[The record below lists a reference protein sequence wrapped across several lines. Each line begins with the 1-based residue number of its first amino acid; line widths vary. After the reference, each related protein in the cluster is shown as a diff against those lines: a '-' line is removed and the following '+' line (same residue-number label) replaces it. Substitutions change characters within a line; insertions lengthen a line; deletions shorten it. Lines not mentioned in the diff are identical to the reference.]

1 MQQLVTQR
9 IISKGLSYSII
20 IGWQIKEGN
29 GKANHLATTFFNMA
43 DILDD
48 EILELEGLFASDNSS
63 MRNRHIEFARRDYV
77 KLKQL
82 GYVRAPSELKLNEYL
97 WVDVHS
103 YLQPR
108 TQVEKI
114 EENLEIRTLQHP
126 NGLWTY
132 GVFVSYG
139 TRGWSFLPG
148 LFTGL
153 FRSENEAHDTAI
165 NSLVRF
171 LQEDKKA
178 AKLVK
183 KLKGRL
189 SGTLQL
195 DLFAGFVF

>member
-1 MQQLVTQR
+1 MV
-9 IISKGLSYSII
+9 
-20 IGWQIKEGN
+20 E
-29 GKANHLATTFFNMA
+29 
-43 DILDD
+43 ILDD
-48 EILELEGLFASDNSS
+48 EILELEGLFASDNSN

-97 WVDVHS
+97 WVDVLS
-103 YLQPR
+103 YMQPR
-108 TQVEKI
+108 TQVEEI
-114 EENLEIRTLQHP
+114 EENLEIRILQHP

-132 GVFVSYG
+132 GVFACYG

-178 AKLVK
+178 ANLHISYTGSLTQTFPRFTK
-183 KLKGRL
+183 
-189 SGTLQL
+189 T
-195 DLFAGFVF
+195 

>member
-1 MQQLVTQR
+1 
-9 IISKGLSYSII
+9 
-20 IGWQIKEGN
+20 
-29 GKANHLATTFFNMA
+29 MA
-43 DILDD
+43 DILDN

-77 KLKQL
+77 KFKQL
-82 GYVRAPSELKLNEYL
+82 GYVRAPSELKLSEYF
-97 WVDVHS
+97 WVDVLS

-114 EENLEIRTLQHP
+114 EENLEIRILQHP

-183 KLKGRL
+183 KLRGRL

>member
-1 MQQLVTQR
+1 MV
-9 IISKGLSYSII
+9 
-20 IGWQIKEGN
+20 
-29 GKANHLATTFFNMA
+29 

-48 EILELEGLFASDNSS
+48 ENLELEGLFASDNSS

-97 WVDVHS
+97 WVDVLS

-108 TQVEKI
+108 TQVEEI
-114 EENLEIRTLQHP
+114 EENLEIRILQHP

-165 NSLVRF
+165 TCE
-171 LQEDKKA
+171 EDKGSA
-178 AKLVK
+178 FWYPAVGLVCWFC
-183 KLKGRL
+183 LLAGSGGEAL
-189 SGTLQL
+189 SRVSSPRFGCFLRAQPSVIT
-195 DLFAGFVF
+195 AGYAG

>member
-1 MQQLVTQR
+1 MQKR
-9 IISKGLSYSII
+9 
-20 IGWQIKEGN
+20 
-29 GKANHLATTFFNMA
+29 NH
-43 DILDD
+43 
-48 EILELEGLFASDNSS
+48 
-63 MRNRHIEFARRDYV
+63 
-77 KLKQL
+77 
-82 GYVRAPSELKLNEYL
+82 
-97 WVDVHS
+97 
-103 YLQPR
+103 
-108 TQVEKI
+108 VEKI

-183 KLKGRL
+183 KLKNKLYNPGR
-189 SGTLQL
+189 
-195 DLFAGFVF
+195 V

>member
-1 MQQLVTQR
+1 M
-9 IISKGLSYSII
+9 
-20 IGWQIKEGN
+20 
-29 GKANHLATTFFNMA
+29 ANIFS
-43 DILDD
+43 D
-48 EILELEGLFASDNSS
+48 ETMELEELFASDKSN
-63 MRNRHIEFARRDYV
+63 MRERHIEFAKRDYE

-82 GYVRAPSELKLNEYL
+82 GYVRTPSELKLNEYL
-97 WVDVHS
+97 WVDVLF
-103 YLQPR
+103 YLKPR
-108 TQVEKI
+108 IRVVEI
-114 EENLEIRTLQHP
+114 DENLEFSIMQHP

>member
-1 MQQLVTQR
+1 
-9 IISKGLSYSII
+9 
-20 IGWQIKEGN
+20 
-29 GKANHLATTFFNMA
+29 MA

-139 TRGWSFLPG
+139 TRGWSFLPV
-148 LFTGL
+148 LFTCL

>member
-1 MQQLVTQR
+1 MPQL
-9 IISKGLSYSII
+9 
-20 IGWQIKEGN
+20 
-29 GKANHLATTFFNMA
+29 FNMA

-82 GYVRAPSELKLNEYL
+82 GYVRAPSELKLSEYL
-97 WVDVHS
+97 WVDVLS

-132 GVFVSYG
+132 GV
-139 TRGWSFLPG
+139 L
-148 LFTGL
+148 
-153 FRSENEAHDTAI
+153 
-165 NSLVRF
+165 
-171 LQEDKKA
+171 
-178 AKLVK
+178 
-183 KLKGRL
+183 
-189 SGTLQL
+189 
-195 DLFAGFVF
+195 

>member
-1 MQQLVTQR
+1 
-9 IISKGLSYSII
+9 
-20 IGWQIKEGN
+20 
-29 GKANHLATTFFNMA
+29 MA

-77 KLKQL
+77 KLRQL
-82 GYVRAPSELKLNEYL
+82 GYVRAPSELKLNEYF
-97 WVDVHS
+97 WVDVLS

-114 EENLEIRTLQHP
+114 EENLEIRILQHP

-139 TRGWSFLPG
+139 TRGWSFLP
-148 LFTGL
+148 GL

>member
-1 MQQLVTQR
+1 M
-9 IISKGLSYSII
+9 
-20 IGWQIKEGN
+20 
-29 GKANHLATTFFNMA
+29 
-43 DILDD
+43 DIW
-48 EILELEGLFASDNSS
+48 G
-63 MRNRHIEFARRDYV
+63 
-77 KLKQL
+77 
-82 GYVRAPSELKLNEYL
+82 
-97 WVDVHS
+97 
-103 YLQPR
+103 
-108 TQVEKI
+108 
-114 EENLEIRTLQHP
+114 
-126 NGLWTY
+126 
-132 GVFVSYG
+132 FVSYG

-189 SGTLQL
+189 SGALQL

>member
-1 MQQLVTQR
+1 M
-9 IISKGLSYSII
+9 
-20 IGWQIKEGN
+20 
-29 GKANHLATTFFNMA
+29 ANIFS
-43 DILDD
+43 D
-48 EILELEGLFASDNSS
+48 ETMELEELFASDKTNMSK
-63 MRNRHIEFARRDYV
+63 RHIEFAKRDYE

-82 GYVRAPSELKLNEYL
+82 GYVRTPSELKLNEYL
-97 WVDVHS
+97 WVDV
-103 YLQPR
+103 LFFLKPR
-108 TQVEKI
+108 IRVVEI
-114 EENLEIRTLQHP
+114 DENLEFSIMQHP

-132 GVFVSYG
+132 GVFVCYG

>member
-1 MQQLVTQR
+1 
-9 IISKGLSYSII
+9 
-20 IGWQIKEGN
+20 
-29 GKANHLATTFFNMA
+29 MA
-43 DILDD
+43 GILDD

-77 KLKQL
+77 KLKQI

-97 WVDVHS
+97 WVDVLS

-108 TQVEKI
+108 TQVE
-114 EENLEIRTLQHP
+114 ENLEIRILQHP

-132 GVFVSYG
+132 GVFACYG

-165 NSLVRF
+165 NSLIRF
-171 LQEDKKA
+171 LPEDKKA

-189 SGTLQL
+189 SGNLQL

>member
-1 MQQLVTQR
+1 M
-9 IISKGLSYSII
+9 
-20 IGWQIKEGN
+20 
-29 GKANHLATTFFNMA
+29 ANIFS
-43 DILDD
+43 D
-48 EILELEGLFASDNSS
+48 ETMELEELFASDKSN
-63 MRNRHIEFARRDYV
+63 MRERHIEFAKRDYE

-82 GYVRAPSELKLNEYL
+82 GYVRTPSELKLNEYL
-97 WVDVHS
+97 WVDVLF
-103 YLQPR
+103 YLKPR
-108 TQVEKI
+108 IRVVEI
-114 EENLEIRTLQHP
+114 DENLEFSIMQHP

-171 LQEDKKA
+171 LQEDKKS

>member
-1 MQQLVTQR
+1 
-9 IISKGLSYSII
+9 
-20 IGWQIKEGN
+20 
-29 GKANHLATTFFNMA
+29 MA
-43 DILDD
+43 DIFDD

-82 GYVRAPSELKLNEYL
+82 GYVRAPSELKLSEF
-97 WVDVHS
+97 S

-114 EENLEIRTLQHP
+114 EENLEIRILQHP
-126 NGLWTY
+126 NGLLTY

>member
-1 MQQLVTQR
+1 
-9 IISKGLSYSII
+9 
-20 IGWQIKEGN
+20 
-29 GKANHLATTFFNMA
+29 MA

-63 MRNRHIEFARRDYV
+63 MRKRHIEFARRDYV

-97 WVDVHS
+97 WVDVLS

-114 EENLEIRTLQHP
+114 EENLEIRILQHP

-153 FRSENEAHDTAI
+153 FRSKNEAHDTAI

-195 DLFAGFVF
+195 DLFAGFVFLQGVGERLYLGFLPLGSAAFLGRSRPS